1 MILGKYS
8 IDVKKLDDQVL
19 RALIRLRL
27 KNLGSQKIIG
37 MQLEK
42 RTHSDA
48 YSAMLKFKEKE
59 IMDWNYIKNYECI
72 YEISRN
78 GEVRSVDR
86 TIINAGFERNIKGVK
101 LKWNITPRG
110 YATVCLAKHGINK
123 RFLVH
128 RLLGEAYLPNPKG
141 LKQINHKDGNKLNNN
156 LRNLEWVTCSDNHRH
171 AYRLGLK
178 KKRFGMQH
186 HNCKLSDIDIR
197 NIRKSRA
204 NKENTNIELAKIYN
218 VSSQY
223 ISDIIRNLERKGA

>member
-59 IMDWNYIKNYECI
+59 I
-72 YEISRN
+72 
-78 GEVRSVDR
+78 
-86 TIINAGFERNIKGVK
+86 
-101 LKWNITPRG
+101 
-110 YATVCLAKHGINK
+110 
-123 RFLVH
+123 
-128 RLLGEAYLPNPKG
+128 
-141 LKQINHKDGNKLNNN
+141 
-156 LRNLEWVTCSDNHRH
+156 
-171 AYRLGLK
+171 
-178 KKRFGMQH
+178 
-186 HNCKLSDIDIR
+186 
-197 NIRKSRA
+197 
-204 NKENTNIELAKIYN
+204 KENTNIELAKIYN